1 MTSTTLMSGAYSAEA
16 AARRKAL
23 AWLAALVLGLGF
35 LMPVIS
41 YGRLSF
47 VNIEMLSEKTASP
60 MLKFLAAYPA
70 LAGLA
75 LFALLFGTTELNR
88 GIGLSVIG
96 VLPLLVLLAD
106 RSIGTFYGD
115 TVGSG
120 GSILGSSAL
129 CGLLG
134 CTGLFA
140 GLRTMHYRAR
150 FRAGPA
156 IGTIG
161 GVLYVVSLVIP
172 MGAAGSS
179 TTSLAM
185 PFELMKQDGMRIVGA
200 GYIVQML
207 LMVAASVVCV
217 VALAGFDPRKTRSRG
232 DLAFAM
238 FIVSV
243 AIWLAAPVVAGFAAP
258 AALPMRQR
266 IVPMMLVARIL
277 VWFAAILCLLPF
289 GLADLSVTLCE
300 RRNQG
305 PITVEP

>member
-1 MTSTTLMSGAYSAEA
+1 MMSGASSDEA
-16 AARRKAL
+16 AARRRAL

-41 YGRLSF
+41 YDGLSF
-47 VNIEMLSEKTASP
+47 VNIEMLRGKGASP

-70 LAGLA
+70 LAGLV
-75 LFALLFGTTELNR
+75 LLALLFGATELNR

-106 RSIGTFYGD
+106 RSIGKFYGG
-115 TVGSG
+115 TVGSA
-120 GSILGSSAL
+120 LGSSAL
-129 CGLLG
+129 CGFLG

-161 GVLYVVSLVIP
+161 GVLYVVSRVIP
-172 MGAAGSS
+172 TGAAGSS

-185 PFELMKQDGMRIVGA
+185 PFELMKHDGMLMVGA
-200 GYIVQML
+200 AFIVQML

-217 VALAGFDPRKTRSRG
+217 VALAGFDPSKTRSRG

-238 FIVSV
+238 LIVSV
-243 AIWLAAPVVAGFAAP
+243 GIWLAAPVVAGFAVP
-258 AALPMRQR
+258 AALPMGQR

-289 GLADLSVTLCE
+289 GLADLSVTLCADKGAGE
-300 RRNQG
+300 ARPAATG
-305 PITVEP
+305 